1 MTFRSTATVLGLVT
15 LALGPL
21 PSALLPMTGLDMAHA
36 ESGKSNGNGNGNG
49 SDKGTGAGSHGNSA
63 NAPAANG
70 ATRSQAGQ
78 NSGDDP
84 SQGDLASELKG
95 LNAVKA
101 NPNAL
106 DHAAPNSQVGRI
118 AAYRDA
124 AELTLTV
131 HAALQDA
138 EAVLAGLDVPARS
151 TGEID
156 AAIADLDPAAAGYA
170 ETLAA
175 LEAERALAATYEEAV
190 ATVATAAARME
201 AATAAEAAALLTASG
216 GRVLSHEAI
225 AHIRSVL
232 DL

>member
-15 LALGPL
+15 RAWPAPFGPAADDRSRHG
-21 PSALLPMTGLDMAHA
+21 PCRKRQEQWQWQWQRQGHR
-36 ESGKSNGNGNGNG
+36 
-49 SDKGTGAGSHGNSA
+49 AGSHGNSA

-70 ATRSQAGQ
+70 AARGQAGQ

-124 AELTLTV
+124 AELTLTA

-156 AAIADLDPAAAGYA
+156 AAIADLDPAAAGYV

-190 ATVATAAARME
+190 ATVETAAARME